1 MDVDG
6 SLHVRQDQT
15 QELSDKYLLTIRV
28 SNPDD
33 PRYSEQHFR
42 VLVLDV
48 DKDTDDDDD
57 EIHHR
62 FRRAAVADAVWINNA
77 VSMYVDL
84 KVGLNKCNQFME
96 REV

>member
-15 QELSDKYLLTIRV
+15 REFSDKYLLTIRV

-48 DKDTDDDDD
+48 DNDMDDEED

-62 FRRAAVADAVWINNA
+62 FRRAAVADEVWIHNA
-77 VSMYVDL
+77 VFMYVDL
-84 KVGLNKCNQFME
+84 KVSLNKGNQSW